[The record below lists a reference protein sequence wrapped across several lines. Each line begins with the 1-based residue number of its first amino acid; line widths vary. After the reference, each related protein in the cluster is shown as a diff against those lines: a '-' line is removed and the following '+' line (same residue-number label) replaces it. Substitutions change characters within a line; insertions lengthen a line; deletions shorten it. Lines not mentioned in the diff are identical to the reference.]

1 MINSEQRQI
10 GCDVIMCSVDKIEPY
25 VMMCVYD
32 GGWVFIFM
40 RWIHRPETLFV
51 LLSYC
56 FTLILILYTMD
67 LAFSVENMM

>member
-32 GGWVFIFM
+32 GG
-40 RWIHRPETLFV
+40 
-51 LLSYC
+51 
-56 FTLILILYTMD
+56 
-67 LAFSVENMM
+67 